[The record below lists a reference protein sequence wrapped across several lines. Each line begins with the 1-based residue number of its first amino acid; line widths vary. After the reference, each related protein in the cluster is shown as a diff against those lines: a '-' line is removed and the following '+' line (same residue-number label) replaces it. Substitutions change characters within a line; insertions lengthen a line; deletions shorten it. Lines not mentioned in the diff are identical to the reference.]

1 MKTCSSS
8 RSTWEKPTARR
19 RAASSGATGGP
30 SSIVTGWNSA
40 RVARAA
46 VPAVLLAVASGV
58 LPGAPGW
65 GAGDNGLP
73 PAAAEAPFVR
83 VLGTAQDGGF
93 PHAACEHEA
102 CRKARDGEVPRRL
115 VSSLAIVLPASRE
128 VFLIDATP
136 DVREQLDALRDV
148 RNLPSDR
155 VDRAPVD
162 GVFLTHAHLGH
173 YTGLA
178 FFGFEAVH
186 TRGLPVWTTPRLA
199 DYLRANG
206 PWSQLVDLGNIEL
219 RALAA
224 DQPVTLG
231 SGVSVTP
238 FLVPHRDEFS
248 DTVGYRIDG
257 PNATVVFVPDTDKW
271 STWSPSLLDRLDG
284 VDVALLDGSFFSADE
299 LPGRSVEEIGH
310 PMIGRTMD
318 LLQERVAT
326 GELRVDFIHL
336 NHSNPALLEASEAR
350 SEIEARGFAVTAD
363 GRRYGL

>member
-1 MKTCSSS
+1 M
-8 RSTWEKPTARR
+8 
-19 RAASSGATGGP
+19 
-30 SSIVTGWNSA
+30 TGWTDA
-40 RVARAA
+40 RVSRLAIPAMLCALASAA
-46 VPAVLLAVASGV
+46 LVDAPNPDASEKEAPLASADS
-58 LPGAPGW
+58 
-65 GAGDNGLP
+65 
-73 PAAAEAPFVR
+73 PFVR

-102 CRKARDGEVPRRL
+102 CRRARDGDMPRRL
-115 VSSLAIVLPASRE
+115 ISSLAIVLPASRE

-148 RNLPSDR
+148 RDLPSDR

-186 TRGLPVWTTPRLA
+186 TRGLPVWATPRLA
-199 DYLRANG
+199 GYLRANG

-224 DQPVTLG
+224 DQPVRLG

-326 GELRVDFIHL
+326 GELQVDFIHL
-336 NHSNPALLEASEAR
+336 NHSNPALLDASEAER
-350 SEIEARGFAVTAD
+350 EIEARGFAVTA
-363 GRRYGL
+363 GRPKVRSVDDRGG